1 MKKSLFMAVLISGAM
16 GSDVQAA
23 NLAVIASPPTMFSLF
38 VLFVAGACLFG
49 SFQVMGQVKGGYLSR
64 SWQMFFFGFAL
75 LAISQLAS
83 IGSAMELFSLPELFT
98 PLMLLLMSGLFAFG
112 VFSARNTLS

>member
-1 MKKSLFMAVLISGAM
+1 MKKSMFLWILISAAL
-16 GSDVQAA
+16 GSDVQAT

-38 VLFVAGACLFG
+38 VLIVAGACLFG

-64 SWQMFFFGFAL
+64 SWQMFFLGFAL

-83 IGSAMELFSLPELFT
+83 IFSAMEFFSLPDIFT

-112 VFSARNTLS
+112 VFSARKTLS

>member
-1 MKKSLFMAVLISGAM
+1 MKKSLFIAILISAAM

-23 NLAVIASPPTMFSLF
+23 NLAVIASPPTMFNLF
-38 VLFVAGACLFG
+38 VLIVAGACLFG

-64 SWQMFFFGFAL
+64 SWQMFFLGFVL

-83 IGSAMELFSLPELFT
+83 IASAMEFFSLPELFT

>member
-1 MKKSLFMAVLISGAM
+1 MKKCFFFGIIISAVLV
-16 GSDVQAA
+16 SDVQAA
-23 NLAVIASPPTMFSLF
+23 NLAVITSPPTMFSLL
-38 VLFVAGACLFG
+38 VLIVAGACLFG

-64 SWQMFFFGFAL
+64 SWQMFFFGFVL

-83 IGSAMELFSLPELFT
+83 IASAMEFFTLPELFT

-112 VFSARNTLS
+112 VFSARNTLN